1 MAITPE
7 DIFGDII
14 YNLRNK
20 EGLTQEQLA
29 AEAYLSR
36 DFISKLENGLRGPS
50 IKVLS
55 KVAPP
60 LRKTALELH
69 QMFLKRLHD
78 EGIHDKWAKSRDR

>member
-7 DIFGDII
+7 YIFGEII
-14 YNLRNK
+14 YNLRQK

-36 DFISKLENGLRGPS
+36 DYISKLENGLRGPS

-60 LRKTALELH
+60 LKKSALELH
-69 QMFLKRLHD
+69 QIFLRRLQD
-78 EGIHDKWAKSRDR
+78 EGIHDRWVKSRDR